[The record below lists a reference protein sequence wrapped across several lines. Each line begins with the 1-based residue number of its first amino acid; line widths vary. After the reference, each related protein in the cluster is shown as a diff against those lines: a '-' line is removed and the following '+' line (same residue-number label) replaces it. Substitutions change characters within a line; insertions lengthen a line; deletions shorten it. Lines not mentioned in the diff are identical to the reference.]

1 MIKYLFYIRKKL
13 FLNLIKLGCH
23 FNFPFLSALMIYLS
37 LFKSKKIKFDKNPN
51 KTAIVFYKTGGIDDL
66 ESSFIDSKSKNR
78 ILFLE
83 RELFRELNFFFIQDY
98 NQSVQGYKNSKKN
111 IKYTLFLESFVNWLN
126 RFLNEIYFIS
136 FNFAYPE
143 EFYLKDICYKKKIR
157 YLIMYKECIR
167 SEGNFEYL
175 FGKFYK
181 NTYSI
186 NKNIFKISVYNKMT
200 YQHLI
205 KNNIFKK
212 KQIEITGM
220 PRALYSLENNNYDTE
235 RIITFFLISK
245 KAGFPLKKNLLPKNL
260 QKFDWNKLNEEI
272 LSILA
277 KLSLKYPNIRFII
290 KGKSGAIDEYSD
302 LEKKFETSKLNFL
315 FGGTGHNLIKS
326 SLLIIAF
333 NSTTIFETILS
344 KKKIIIPFFKNY
356 RNRKI
361 SKFVY
366 NFPLSLCVKN
376 SNQLISNIERVLNSN
391 LKMKY
396 SQKKDYNKLIN
407 QYLGD
412 IKKARSNMKNFINI

>member
-1 MIKYLFYIRKKL
+1 
-13 FLNLIKLGCH
+13 
-23 FNFPFLSALMIYLS
+23 
-37 LFKSKKIKFDKNPN
+37 
-51 KTAIVFYKTGGIDDL
+51 
-66 ESSFIDSKSKNR
+66 
-78 ILFLE
+78 
-83 RELFRELNFFFIQDY
+83 
-98 NQSVQGYKNSKKN
+98 
-111 IKYTLFLESFVNWLN
+111 
-126 RFLNEIYFIS
+126 
-136 FNFAYPE
+136 
-143 EFYLKDICYKKKIR
+143 
-157 YLIMYKECIR
+157 
-167 SEGNFEYL
+167 
-175 FGKFYK
+175 
-181 NTYSI
+181 
-186 NKNIFKISVYNKMT
+186 
-200 YQHLI
+200 
-205 KNNIFKK
+205 
-212 KQIEITGM
+212 M